1 MKRVKLKYYLRGLGI
16 GILVTALIMGF
27 VTKDNRPL
35 TDAEIKAAAAGLGMV
50 ESDSLRLADLPQDQT
65 TEPVKKPEDIPESG
79 EETSSGPEKE
89 SETAAEDTAEQEKEP
104 ETTAEDTAEQEK
116 EPETAMEDTAE
127 ATVEPEEASESTAET
142 TQESGTDISVTVSA
156 GSGSRTVCNRLE
168 EAGVITD
175 AAEFDK
181 YLCDQGYSKRICVGT
196 FEIPADAS
204 WEEIAK
210 IITRSK

>member
-1 MKRVKLKYYLRGLGI
+1 MKLKYYLRGLGI

-27 VTKDNRPL
+27 TTRDSRPL
-35 TDAEIKAAAAGLGMV
+35 TDAEIKAAAAELGMV
-50 ESDSLRLADLPQDQT
+50 ESDSLRLADLPQ
-65 TEPVKKPEDIPESG
+65 EPTPTPEITPEP
-79 EETSSGPEKE
+79 T
-89 SETAAEDTAEQEKEP
+89 KEP
-104 ETTAEDTAEQEK
+104 ETTPEPEATTESSGEPAK
-116 EPETAMEDTAE
+116 EPETTP
-127 ATVEPEEASESTAET
+127 EPEVTPEVTP
-142 TQESGTDISVTVSA
+142 ESGADISITVSA

-168 EAGVITD
+168 EAGVIDD

>member
-1 MKRVKLKYYLRGLGI
+1 MKLKYYLRGLGI

-27 VTKDNRPL
+27 TTRDSRPL
-35 TDAEIKAAAAGLGMV
+35 TDAEIKAAAAELGMV
-50 ESDSLRLADLPQDQT
+50 ESDSLRLADLPQ
-65 TEPVKKPEDIPESG
+65 EPTPTPEITP
-79 EETSSGPEKE
+79 
-89 SETAAEDTAEQEKEP
+89 EP
-104 ETTAEDTAEQEK
+104 EATPEVTPEPTE
-116 EPETAMEDTAE
+116 EPENTSE
-127 ATVEPEEASESTAET
+127 AATET
-142 TQESGTDISVTVSA
+142 TQESGADISLTVSA
-156 GSGSRTVCNRLE
+156 GSGSRTVCNQLE

-181 YLCDQGYSKRICVGT
+181 YLCDKGYSKRICVGT

>member
-1 MKRVKLKYYLRGLGI
+1 MKLKYYLRGLGI

-27 VTKDNRPL
+27 TTRDSRPL
-35 TDAEIKAAAAGLGMV
+35 TDAEIKAAAAELGMV
-50 ESDSLRLADLPQDQT
+50 ESDSLRLADLPQEPTQT
-65 TEPVKKPEDIPESG
+65 PKITPEP
-79 EETSSGPEKE
+79 T
-89 SETAAEDTAEQEKEP
+89 KEP
-104 ETTAEDTAEQEK
+104 ETTPEPEATTESNGEPAK
-116 EPETAMEDTAE
+116 EPETT
-127 ATVEPEEASESTAET
+127 P
-142 TQESGTDISVTVSA
+142 ESGTDISVTVSA

>member
-1 MKRVKLKYYLRGLGI
+1 MKLKYYLRGLGI

-27 VTKDNRPL
+27 TTRDSRPL
-35 TDAEIKAAAAGLGMV
+35 TDAEIKAAAAELGMV
-50 ESDSLRLADLPQDQT
+50 ESDSLRLADLPQ
-65 TEPVKKPEDIPESG
+65 EPTPTPEITP
-79 EETSSGPEKE
+79 
-89 SETAAEDTAEQEKEP
+89 EP
-104 ETTAEDTAEQEK
+104 EATPEATPEVTPEVTPELTE
-116 EPETAMEDTAE
+116 EPETASE
-127 ATVEPEEASESTAET
+127 AATET

>member
-1 MKRVKLKYYLRGLGI
+1 MKLKYYLRGLGI

-27 VTKDNRPL
+27 TTKDNRPL
-35 TDAEIKAAAAGLGMV
+35 TDAEIRAAAAELGMV

-65 TEPVKKPEDIPESG
+65 AEPAKEPEPTPEATPEPEAKPESDMEP
-79 EETSSGPEKE
+79 
-89 SETAAEDTAEQEKEP
+89 AKEP
-104 ETTAEDTAEQEK
+104 ETTPEAMPEPAK
-116 EPETAMEDTAE
+116 EPEE
-127 ATVEPEEASESTAET
+127 VSESVTDT

-168 EAGVITD
+168 EAGVIAD

-196 FEIPADAS
+196 FEIPAGAS

-210 IITRSK
+210 IITRSKQ

>member
-1 MKRVKLKYYLRGLGI
+1 MKLKYYLRGLGI

-27 VTKDNRPL
+27 TTRDSRPL
-35 TDAEIKAAAAGLGMV
+35 TDAEIKAVAAELGMV

-65 TEPVKKPEDIPESG
+65 AEPAKEPEPTPEATPESSG
-79 EETSSGPEKE
+79 EP
-89 SETAAEDTAEQEKEP
+89 AKEP
-104 ETTAEDTAEQEK
+104 ETT
-116 EPETAMEDTAE
+116 P
-127 ATVEPEEASESTAET
+127 
-142 TQESGTDISVTVSA
+142 ESGTDISVTVSA

>member
-1 MKRVKLKYYLRGLGI
+1 MKLKYYLRGLGI

-27 VTKDNRPL
+27 TTRDSRPL
-35 TDAEIKAAAAGLGMV
+35 TDAEIKAAAAELGMV
-50 ESDSLRLADLPQDQT
+50 ESDSLRLADLPQNQT
-65 TEPVKKPEDIPESG
+65 QEPEPTKQPETTPEPEKAPETTPEPCP
-79 EETSSGPEKE
+79 EETQEPTGEQVAPEPGAEATPEPEKE
-89 SETAAEDTAEQEKEP
+89 SEA
-104 ETTAEDTAEQEK
+104 
-116 EPETAMEDTAE
+116 
-127 ATVEPEEASESTAET
+127 ASEAATEEP
-142 TQESGTDISVTVSA
+142 QESGTDISITVNA

-181 YLCDQGYSKRICVGT
+181 YLCDHGYSKRICVGT

>member
-1 MKRVKLKYYLRGLGI
+1 MKLKYYLRGLGI

-27 VTKDNRPL
+27 TAKDNRPL
-35 TDAEIKAAAAGLGMV
+35 TDAEIKAAAAELGMV
-50 ESDSLRLADLPQDQT
+50 ESDSLRLADLPQ
-65 TEPVKKPEDIPESG
+65 EPTPTPEITP
-79 EETSSGPEKE
+79 
-89 SETAAEDTAEQEKEP
+89 EP
-104 ETTAEDTAEQEK
+104 EATPEATPEVTPEVTPELTE
-116 EPETAMEDTAE
+116 EPETASE
-127 ATVEPEEASESTAET
+127 AATET

>member
-1 MKRVKLKYYLRGLGI
+1 MKLKYYLRGLGI

-27 VTKDNRPL
+27 TTRDSRPL
-35 TDAEIKAAAAGLGMV
+35 TDAEIKAVAAELGMV
-50 ESDSLRLADLPQDQT
+50 ESDSLRLADLPQ
-65 TEPVKKPEDIPESG
+65 EPTPTPEITPEP
-79 EETSSGPEKE
+79 T
-89 SETAAEDTAEQEKEP
+89 KEP
-104 ETTAEDTAEQEK
+104 ETTPEPEATTESSGEPAK
-116 EPETAMEDTAE
+116 EPETT
-127 ATVEPEEASESTAET
+127 P
-142 TQESGTDISVTVSA
+142 ESGTDISVTVSA

>member
-1 MKRVKLKYYLRGLGI
+1 MKLKYYLRGLGI

-27 VTKDNRPL
+27 TTRDSRPL
-35 TDAEIKAAAAGLGMV
+35 TDAEIKAVAAELGMV
-50 ESDSLRLADLPQDQT
+50 ESDSLRLADLPQ
-65 TEPVKKPEDIPESG
+65 EPTPTPEITP
-79 EETSSGPEKE
+79 
-89 SETAAEDTAEQEKEP
+89 EP
-104 ETTAEDTAEQEK
+104 EATPEVTPEPEATPEVTPELTE
-116 EPETAMEDTAE
+116 EPETASE
-127 ATVEPEEASESTAET
+127 AATET

>member
-1 MKRVKLKYYLRGLGI
+1 MKLKYYLRGLGI

-27 VTKDNRPL
+27 TTRDGRPL
-35 TDAEIKAAAAGLGMV
+35 TDAEIKAAAAELGMV

-65 TEPVKKPEDIPESG
+65 PEPTKEPGTTPEPEATP
-79 EETSSGPEKE
+79 EATPEPEKE
-89 SETAAEDTAEQEKEP
+89 SEATPEPTKEP
-104 ETTAEDTAEQEK
+104 EA
-116 EPETAMEDTAE
+116 
-127 ATVEPEEASESTAET
+127 ASESATET
-142 TQESGTDISVTVSA
+142 PQESGTDISITVSS

-168 EAGVITD
+168 EAGVIED

-181 YLCDQGYSKRICVGT
+181 YLCDKGYSKRICVGT

>member
-1 MKRVKLKYYLRGLGI
+1 MKLKYYLRGLGI

-27 VTKDNRPL
+27 TTRDSRPL
-35 TDAEIKAAAAGLGMV
+35 TDAEIKAAAAELGMV
-50 ESDSLRLADLPQDQT
+50 ESDSLRLADLPQ
-65 TEPVKKPEDIPESG
+65 EPTPTPEITPEP
-79 EETSSGPEKE
+79 T
-89 SETAAEDTAEQEKEP
+89 KEP
-104 ETTAEDTAEQEK
+104 ETTPEPEATTESSGEPAK
-116 EPETAMEDTAE
+116 EPETTPEPE
-127 ATVEPEEASESTAET
+127 ATTESSGEPTEEPETASEAATET
-142 TQESGTDISVTVSA
+142 TQESGTDISITVSA

-168 EAGVITD
+168 EAGVIDD

>member
-1 MKRVKLKYYLRGLGI
+1 MKLKYYLRGLGI

-27 VTKDNRPL
+27 TTRDSRPL
-35 TDAEIKAAAAGLGMV
+35 TDAEIKAAAAELGMV
-50 ESDSLRLADLPQDQT
+50 ESDSLRLADLPQ
-65 TEPVKKPEDIPESG
+65 EPTPTPEITP
-79 EETSSGPEKE
+79 
-89 SETAAEDTAEQEKEP
+89 EP
-104 ETTAEDTAEQEK
+104 EATPEVTPEVTPEPTE
-116 EPETAMEDTAE
+116 EPENTSE
-127 ATVEPEEASESTAET
+127 AATET
-142 TQESGTDISVTVSA
+142 TQESGADISITVSA

>member
-1 MKRVKLKYYLRGLGI
+1 MKLKYYLRGLGI

-27 VTKDNRPL
+27 TTRDSRPL
-35 TDAEIKAAAAGLGMV
+35 TDAEIKAAAAELGMV
-50 ESDSLRLADLPQDQT
+50 ESDSLRLADLPQ
-65 TEPVKKPEDIPESG
+65 EPTPTPEITP
-79 EETSSGPEKE
+79 
-89 SETAAEDTAEQEKEP
+89 EP
-104 ETTAEDTAEQEK
+104 EATPEVTP
-116 EPETAMEDTAE
+116 EPE
-127 ATVEPEEASESTAET
+127 ATPEVTPEVTPEPTEEPENTSEAATET
-142 TQESGTDISVTVSA
+142 TQESGADISITVSA

>member
-1 MKRVKLKYYLRGLGI
+1 MKLKYYLRGLGI

-27 VTKDNRPL
+27 TTRDSRPL
-35 TDAEIKAAAAGLGMV
+35 TDAEIKAAAAELGMV
-50 ESDSLRLADLPQDQT
+50 ESDSLRLADLPQEPTPTPEITPEPTKEPEPTPEPEAT
-65 TEPVKKPEDIPESG
+65 TESSG
-79 EETSSGPEKE
+79 EP
-89 SETAAEDTAEQEKEP
+89 AKEP
-104 ETTAEDTAEQEK
+104 ETTPEPEATPEVTPEPTE
-116 EPETAMEDTAE
+116 EPETASE
-127 ATVEPEEASESTAET
+127 AATET
-142 TQESGTDISVTVSA
+142 TQESGTDISITVSA

-168 EAGVITD
+168 EAGVIDD

>member
-1 MKRVKLKYYLRGLGI
+1 MKLKYYLRGLGI

-27 VTKDNRPL
+27 TTRDGRPL
-35 TDAEIKAAAAGLGMV
+35 TDAEIKAAAAELGMV

-65 TEPVKKPEDIPESG
+65 PEPTKEPGTTPEPEATP
-79 EETSSGPEKE
+79 EATPEPEKE
-89 SETAAEDTAEQEKEP
+89 SEATPEPEKESEATPEPTKEP
-104 ETTAEDTAEQEK
+104 EA
-116 EPETAMEDTAE
+116 
-127 ATVEPEEASESTAET
+127 ASESATET
-142 TQESGTDISVTVSA
+142 PQESGTDISITVSS

-168 EAGVITD
+168 EAGVIED

-181 YLCDQGYSKRICVGT
+181 YLCDKGYSKRICVGT

>member
-1 MKRVKLKYYLRGLGI
+1 MKLKYYLRGLGI

-27 VTKDNRPL
+27 TTRDNRPL
-35 TDAEIKAAAAGLGMV
+35 TDAEIKAAAAELGMV
-50 ESDSLRLADLPQDQT
+50 ESDSLRLADLPQDRTPEPET
-65 TEPVKKPEDIPESG
+65 TPEATSEPA
-79 EETSSGPEKE
+79 TE
-89 SETAAEDTAEQEKEP
+89 SETAPEPEATTEADVEPTKEP
-104 ETTAEDTAEQEK
+104 ETTPEATPEPTK
-116 EPETAMEDTAE
+116 EPEA
-127 ATVEPEEASESTAET
+127 ASESATET

-156 GSGSRTVCNRLE
+156 GSSSRTVCNRLE
-168 EAGVITD
+168 EAGAITD

>member
-1 MKRVKLKYYLRGLGI
+1 MKLKYYLRGLGI

-27 VTKDNRPL
+27 TTRDSRPL
-35 TDAEIKAAAAGLGMV
+35 TDAEIKAAAAELGMV
-50 ESDSLRLADLPQDQT
+50 ESDSLRLADLPQ
-65 TEPVKKPEDIPESG
+65 EPTPTPEITPEP
-79 EETSSGPEKE
+79 T
-89 SETAAEDTAEQEKEP
+89 KEP
-104 ETTAEDTAEQEK
+104 ETTPEPEATTESSGEPAK
-116 EPETAMEDTAE
+116 EP
-127 ATVEPEEASESTAET
+127 ET

-168 EAGVITD
+168 EVGVITD

>member
-1 MKRVKLKYYLRGLGI
+1 MKLKYYLRGLGI

-27 VTKDNRPL
+27 TTRDSRPL
-35 TDAEIKAAAAGLGMV
+35 TDAEIKAAAAELGMV
-50 ESDSLRLADLPQDQT
+50 ESDSLRLADLPQ
-65 TEPVKKPEDIPESG
+65 EPTPTPEITPEP
-79 EETSSGPEKE
+79 T
-89 SETAAEDTAEQEKEP
+89 KEP
-104 ETTAEDTAEQEK
+104 ETTP
-116 EPETAMEDTAE
+116 EPEATTESSGEPAKESETTPEPAE
-127 ATVEPEEASESTAET
+127 EPENTSEAATET

-168 EAGVITD
+168 EVGVITD

>member
-1 MKRVKLKYYLRGLGI
+1 VKLKYYLRGLGI

-27 VTKDNRPL
+27 TTRDSRPL
-35 TDAEIKAAAAGLGMV
+35 TDAEIKAAAAELGMV
-50 ESDSLRLADLPQDQT
+50 ESDSLRLADLPQ
-65 TEPVKKPEDIPESG
+65 EPTPTPEITPEP
-79 EETSSGPEKE
+79 T
-89 SETAAEDTAEQEKEP
+89 KEP
-104 ETTAEDTAEQEK
+104 ETTPEPEATTESSGEPAK
-116 EPETAMEDTAE
+116 EPETTPEPE
-127 ATVEPEEASESTAET
+127 ATTESSGEPTEEPETASEAATET
-142 TQESGTDISVTVSA
+142 TQESGTDISITVSA

-168 EAGVITD
+168 EAGVIDD

>member
-1 MKRVKLKYYLRGLGI
+1 MKLKYYLRGLGI

-27 VTKDNRPL
+27 TAKDNRPL
-35 TDAEIKAAAAGLGMV
+35 TDAEIKAAAAELGMV

-65 TEPVKKPEDIPESG
+65 AEPAKEPEPTPEATPESDV
-79 EETSSGPEKE
+79 EPT
-89 SETAAEDTAEQEKEP
+89 KEP
-104 ETTAEDTAEQEK
+104 ETT
-116 EPETAMEDTAE
+116 P
-127 ATVEPEEASESTAET
+127 
-142 TQESGTDISVTVSA
+142 ESGTDISVTVSA

>member
-1 MKRVKLKYYLRGLGI
+1 MKLKYYLRGLGI

-27 VTKDNRPL
+27 TTRDSRPL
-35 TDAEIKAAAAGLGMV
+35 TDAEIKAAAAELGMV
-50 ESDSLRLADLPQDQT
+50 ESDSLRLADLPQ
-65 TEPVKKPEDIPESG
+65 EPTPTPEITPEP
-79 EETSSGPEKE
+79 T
-89 SETAAEDTAEQEKEP
+89 KEP
-104 ETTAEDTAEQEK
+104 ETTPEPEATTESSGEPAK
-116 EPETAMEDTAE
+116 EPETT
-127 ATVEPEEASESTAET
+127 P
-142 TQESGTDISVTVSA
+142 ESGTDISVTVSA

>member
-1 MKRVKLKYYLRGLGI
+1 MKLKYYLRGLGI

-27 VTKDNRPL
+27 TTRDSRPL
-35 TDAEIKAAAAGLGMV
+35 TDAEIKAAAAELGMV
-50 ESDSLRLADLPQDQT
+50 ESDSLRLADLPQ
-65 TEPVKKPEDIPESG
+65 EPTPTPEITP
-79 EETSSGPEKE
+79 
-89 SETAAEDTAEQEKEP
+89 EP
-104 ETTAEDTAEQEK
+104 EATPEVTPEPTE
-116 EPETAMEDTAE
+116 EPENTSE
-127 ATVEPEEASESTAET
+127 AATET
-142 TQESGTDISVTVSA
+142 TQESGADISITVSA

-181 YLCDQGYSKRICVGT
+181 YLCDQGYYKRICVGT

>member
-1 MKRVKLKYYLRGLGI
+1 MKLKYYLRGLGI

-27 VTKDNRPL
+27 TTRDSRPL
-35 TDAEIKAAAAGLGMV
+35 TDAEIKAAAAELGMV
-50 ESDSLRLADLPQDQT
+50 ESDSLRLADLPQ
-65 TEPVKKPEDIPESG
+65 EPTPTPEITPEP
-79 EETSSGPEKE
+79 T
-89 SETAAEDTAEQEKEP
+89 KEP
-104 ETTAEDTAEQEK
+104 ETTPEPEATTESSGEPAKESETTPEPEAIPEVTPELTE
-116 EPETAMEDTAE
+116 EPETASE
-127 ATVEPEEASESTAET
+127 AATET

>member
-1 MKRVKLKYYLRGLGI
+1 MKLKYYLRGIGI

-27 VTKDNRPL
+27 TTRDSRPL
-35 TDAEIKAAAAGLGMV
+35 TDAEIKAAAAELGMV
-50 ESDSLRLADLPQDQT
+50 ESDSLRLADLPQ
-65 TEPVKKPEDIPESG
+65 EPTPTPEITPEP
-79 EETSSGPEKE
+79 T
-89 SETAAEDTAEQEKEP
+89 KEP
-104 ETTAEDTAEQEK
+104 ETTPEPEATTESSGEPAK
-116 EPETAMEDTAE
+116 EP
-127 ATVEPEEASESTAET
+127 ET

-168 EAGVITD
+168 EVGVITD

>member
-1 MKRVKLKYYLRGLGI
+1 MKLKYYLRGLGI

-27 VTKDNRPL
+27 TAKDNRPL
-35 TDAEIKAAAAGLGMV
+35 TDAEIKAAAAELGMV
-50 ESDSLRLADLPQDQT
+50 ESDSLRLADLPQ
-65 TEPVKKPEDIPESG
+65 EPTPEPEI
-79 EETSSGPEKE
+79 TPEP
-89 SETAAEDTAEQEKEP
+89 TKEP
-104 ETTAEDTAEQEK
+104 ETTPEPEATTESSGEPAKESETTPEPEATPEVTPELTE
-116 EPETAMEDTAE
+116 EPETASE
-127 ATVEPEEASESTAET
+127 AATET

>member
-1 MKRVKLKYYLRGLGI
+1 MKLKYYLRGLGI

-27 VTKDNRPL
+27 TTRDSRPL
-35 TDAEIKAAAAGLGMV
+35 TDAEIKAVAAELGMV
-50 ESDSLRLADLPQDQT
+50 ESDSLRLADLPQ
-65 TEPVKKPEDIPESG
+65 EPTPTPEITP
-79 EETSSGPEKE
+79 
-89 SETAAEDTAEQEKEP
+89 EP
-104 ETTAEDTAEQEK
+104 EATPEVTPELTE
-116 EPETAMEDTAE
+116 EPETASE
-127 ATVEPEEASESTAET
+127 AATET

>member
-1 MKRVKLKYYLRGLGI
+1 MKLKYYLRGLGI

-27 VTKDNRPL
+27 TAKDNRPL
-35 TDAEIKAAAAGLGMV
+35 TDAEIKAAAAELGMV

-65 TEPVKKPEDIPESG
+65 AEPAKEPEPTPEATTEPAIEAETTPEPEATPESDV
-79 EETSSGPEKE
+79 EPT
-89 SETAAEDTAEQEKEP
+89 KEP
-104 ETTAEDTAEQEK
+104 ETT
-116 EPETAMEDTAE
+116 P
-127 ATVEPEEASESTAET
+127 
-142 TQESGTDISVTVSA
+142 ESGTDISVTVSA

>member
-1 MKRVKLKYYLRGLGI
+1 MKLKYYLRGLGI

-27 VTKDNRPL
+27 TTRDSRPL
-35 TDAEIKAAAAGLGMV
+35 TDAEIKAAAAELGMV
-50 ESDSLRLADLPQDQT
+50 ESDSLRLADLPQ
-65 TEPVKKPEDIPESG
+65 EPTPTPEITP
-79 EETSSGPEKE
+79 
-89 SETAAEDTAEQEKEP
+89 EP
-104 ETTAEDTAEQEK
+104 EATPEVTPEPTE
-116 EPETAMEDTAE
+116 EPENTSE
-127 ATVEPEEASESTAET
+127 AATET
-142 TQESGTDISVTVSA
+142 TQESGADISITVSA

-168 EAGVITD
+168 EVGVIDD

-181 YLCDQGYSKRICVGT
+181 YLCDKGYSKRICVGT

>member
-1 MKRVKLKYYLRGLGI
+1 MKLKYYLRGLGI

-27 VTKDNRPL
+27 TTRDSRPL
-35 TDAEIKAAAAGLGMV
+35 TDAEIKAAAAELGMV
-50 ESDSLRLADLPQDQT
+50 ESDSLRLADLPQ
-65 TEPVKKPEDIPESG
+65 EPTPTPEITP
-79 EETSSGPEKE
+79 
-89 SETAAEDTAEQEKEP
+89 EP
-104 ETTAEDTAEQEK
+104 EATPEVTPEPTE
-116 EPETAMEDTAE
+116 EPENTSE
-127 ATVEPEEASESTAET
+127 AATET
-142 TQESGTDISVTVSA
+142 TQESGADISLTVSA

-181 YLCDQGYSKRICVGT
+181 YLCDKGYSKRICVGT

>member
-1 MKRVKLKYYLRGLGI
+1 MKLKYYLRGLGI

-27 VTKDNRPL
+27 TTRDSRPL
-35 TDAEIKAAAAGLGMV
+35 TDAEIKAVAAELGMV

-65 TEPVKKPEDIPESG
+65 AEPAKEPEPTPDATPESSG
-79 EETSSGPEKE
+79 EPAKE
-89 SETAAEDTAEQEKEP
+89 SETTP
-104 ETTAEDTAEQEK
+104 
-116 EPETAMEDTAE
+116 
-127 ATVEPEEASESTAET
+127 
-142 TQESGTDISVTVSA
+142 ESGTDISVTVSA

>member
-1 MKRVKLKYYLRGLGI
+1 MKLKYYLRGLGI

-27 VTKDNRPL
+27 TTRDSRPL
-35 TDAEIKAAAAGLGMV
+35 TDAEIKAAAAELGMV
-50 ESDSLRLADLPQDQT
+50 ESDSLRLADLPQ
-65 TEPVKKPEDIPESG
+65 EPTPTPEITP
-79 EETSSGPEKE
+79 
-89 SETAAEDTAEQEKEP
+89 EP
-104 ETTAEDTAEQEK
+104 EATPEVTPEPTE
-116 EPETAMEDTAE
+116 EPENTSE
-127 ATVEPEEASESTAET
+127 AATET
-142 TQESGTDISVTVSA
+142 TQESGADISITISA

>member
-1 MKRVKLKYYLRGLGI
+1 MKLKYYLRGLGI

-27 VTKDNRPL
+27 TTRDSRPL
-35 TDAEIKAAAAGLGMV
+35 TDAEIKAAAAELGMV
-50 ESDSLRLADLPQDQT
+50 ESDSLRLADLPQ
-65 TEPVKKPEDIPESG
+65 EPTPTPEITP
-79 EETSSGPEKE
+79 
-89 SETAAEDTAEQEKEP
+89 EP
-104 ETTAEDTAEQEK
+104 EATPEVTPEPTE
-116 EPETAMEDTAE
+116 EPENTSE
-127 ATVEPEEASESTAET
+127 AATET
-142 TQESGTDISVTVSA
+142 TQESGADISITVSA

-204 WEEIAK
+204 WEELAK

>member
-1 MKRVKLKYYLRGLGI
+1 MKLKYYLRGLGI

-27 VTKDNRPL
+27 TTRDSRPL
-35 TDAEIKAAAAGLGMV
+35 TDAEIKAVAAELGMV

-65 TEPVKKPEDIPESG
+65 AEPAKEPEPTPEATPESSG
-79 EETSSGPEKE
+79 EPAKE
-89 SETAAEDTAEQEKEP
+89 SETTP
-104 ETTAEDTAEQEK
+104 
-116 EPETAMEDTAE
+116 
-127 ATVEPEEASESTAET
+127 
-142 TQESGTDISVTVSA
+142 ESGTDISVTVSA